1 MLFVYIV
8 HTLKLANEI
17 RLLLLVNLTFC
28 SHVLTQDPSA

>member
-17 RLLLLVNLTFC
+17 QLVRFAYCFWSISL
-28 SHVLTQDPSA
+28 SVLMC